1 MSQRGAEG
9 EPKVRI
15 KLERKYDYMEL
26 QLVFRCTNG
35 KKRILI
41 VNDPREDVTLEEATN
56 VMQLIIDKNV
66 FDSANGDLVEIVEA
80 RMHTCEYVVLL

>member
-1 MSQRGAEG
+1 
-9 EPKVRI
+9 
-15 KLERKYDYMEL
+15 MEL
-26 QLVFRCTNG
+26 QLVFRCTND

-80 RMHTCEYVVLL
+80 RMHTCEYTVLL

>member
-1 MSQRGAEG
+1 
-9 EPKVRI
+9 
-15 KLERKYDYMEL
+15 MEL
-26 QLVFRCTNG
+26 QLVFRCTDG

>member
-1 MSQRGAEG
+1 
-9 EPKVRI
+9 
-15 KLERKYDYMEL
+15 MEL

-35 KKRILI
+35 SKRILV
-41 VNDPREDVTLEEATN
+41 VNDPREDVTLEEATQ

>member
-1 MSQRGAEG
+1 
-9 EPKVRI
+9 
-15 KLERKYDYMEL
+15 MEL

-66 FDSANGDLVEIVEA
+66 FDSAYGDLGEIVEA

>member
-1 MSQRGAEG
+1 
-9 EPKVRI
+9 
-15 KLERKYDYMEL
+15 MEL

-56 VMQLIIDKNV
+56 VRQLIIDKNV

>member
-1 MSQRGAEG
+1 
-9 EPKVRI
+9 
-15 KLERKYDYMEL
+15 MEL

-41 VNDPREDVTLEEATN
+41 VNDPREDVTLEEATY

-66 FDSANGDLVEIVEA
+66 FDSSYGDLVEIVEA
-80 RMHTCEYVVLL
+80 R

>member
-1 MSQRGAEG
+1 
-9 EPKVRI
+9 
-15 KLERKYDYMEL
+15 MEL
-26 QLVFRCTNG
+26 QLIFRCTNS

>member
-1 MSQRGAEG
+1 
-9 EPKVRI
+9 
-15 KLERKYDYMEL
+15 MEL

-35 KKRILI
+35 NKRILI
-41 VNDPREDVTLEEATN
+41 VNNPREDVTLEEATN

>member
-1 MSQRGAEG
+1 
-9 EPKVRI
+9 
-15 KLERKYDYMEL
+15 MEL

-80 RMHTCEYVVLL
+80 R